1 MSTQVPSG
9 ETAKAVVGKTTT
21 AAAQQPTKAQQQAA
35 LSQAAQQQQAA
46 ATATAEEAEGE
57 EDDGDDDGAMFS
69 RNVLYTLTACG
80 VSMVTHCLVLVMM
93 GMMVLAMP
101 QQQVTQEIVAE
112 VDEPPEEVINQV
124 LEEEI
129 KPSKELALV
138 STAVSSVVGAQGAV
152 SALSQP
158 QVAAQQ
164 VSTEAPTQVQV
175 DVGEVNVF
183 KSNGKHLS
191 QDLPEGQLGEAAAI
205 AETYAEAMDRVT
217 QEILGKLAK
226 GKVLVIWVHD
236 QSGSMK
242 DDRDEINARID
253 RVYQELGLASQ
264 AKGDA
269 LQTAVTSY
277 GATFNNIHTRQPTSN
292 IDEIR
297 AAMDEVPID
306 ESGVEMMCQG
316 IGFAIQSHKKYV
328 TQGNR
333 QMMVVVVTDE
343 SGDPATNVQYLEST
357 IAEAKAARCP
367 IYFLGRESVFGY
379 PYARM
384 RWEDPKTG
392 LPFWLQIE
400 RGPETP
406 LPELLQIDGFHR
418 RWDANSSGFGPYEQC
433 RMARQTGGVF
443 FMLPSPETNLVGR
456 DNRKYAL
463 EQMRPYL
470 PDLGARSDYI
480 AERDK
485 NELRRFLWKIIVD
498 LNPYDK
504 AHTGANRVELRYQ
517 FPLKL
522 DEFKKAA
529 TDEQVISKRMIDYMA
544 EAEKALVAVER
555 LRNLEPSPRWR
566 ANYDLMLGQMYSYQV
581 RIYQYG
587 LALEAFMRNP
597 MPVKNIYGPKRPTT
611 NWHILWRK
619 EVIDH
624 PDPKIN
630 NWMQEHIKLANEQYA
645 KVAAEHAGTPYENR
659 AKYEMTRGYGVWFRE
674 EWDDPNLRRNVVVPK
689 L

>member
-1 MSTQVPSG
+1 VSTQVPSG
-9 ETAKAVVGKTTT
+9 ETAKAAV
-21 AAAQQPTKAQQQAA
+21 AASKPSAAQQQAA
-35 LSQAAQQQQAA
+35 SSKAAQQQQAA
-46 ATATAEEAEGE
+46 ATAQADEAEAEEGE
-57 EDDGDDDGAMFS
+57 EEEEGSAMFS
-69 RNVLYTLTACG
+69 RSVIYTLTACG
-80 VSMVTHCLVLVMM
+80 VSMVAHCMALVMM

-101 QQQVTQEIVAE
+101 AQPVTQEIVAE
-112 VDEPPEEVINQV
+112 VDEPPEEVVNQV

-191 QDLPEGQLGEAAAI
+191 SDLPEGQLGEAAAI
-205 AETYAEAMDRVT
+205 AETYAEAMDRIT

-226 GKVLVIWVHD
+226 GKVLVVWVHD

-269 LQTAVTSY
+269 LMTAVTSY
-277 GATFNNIHTRQPTSN
+277 GATYNNIHTKAPTSN

-306 ESGVEMMCQG
+306 ESGIEMMCQG
-316 IGFAIQSHKKYV
+316 IGFAIQSHRKFV
-328 TQGNR
+328 SQGNR
-333 QMMVVVVTDE
+333 QMIVVVVTDE

-367 IYFLGRESVFGY
+367 VYFLGRESVFGY

-433 RMARQTGGVF
+433 RIARQTGGVF

-470 PDLGARSDYI
+470 PDLGPRSDYI

-504 AHTGANRVELRYQ
+504 AHTGSNRVELRHT

-529 TDEQVISKRMIDYMA
+529 LEEQQISKRMIDYMA
-544 EAEKALVAVER
+544 EAEKALIAVER
-555 LRNLEPSPRWR
+555 LRNLEASPRWR
-566 ANYDLMLGQMYSYQV
+566 ANYDLMLGQMYSYQI

-597 MPVKNIYGPKRPTT
+597 MPVKNIYGAKRPTT
-611 NWHILWRK
+611 NWHIEWRK
-619 EVIDH
+619 QIFDH

-630 NWMQEHIKLANEQYA
+630 AWMQDHIKLANEQYA
-645 KVAAEHAGTPYENR
+645 KVVAEHAGTPYENR
-659 AKYEMTRGYGVWFRE
+659 AKHELTRGYGIWFRE
-674 EWDDPNLRRNVVVPK
+674 EWDDPNLRRNVKVPK